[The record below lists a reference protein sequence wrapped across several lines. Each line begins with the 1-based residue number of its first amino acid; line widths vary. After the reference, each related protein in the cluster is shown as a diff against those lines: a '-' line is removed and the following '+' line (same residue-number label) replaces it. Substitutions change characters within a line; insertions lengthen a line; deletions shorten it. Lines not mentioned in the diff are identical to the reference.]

1 MEVNMEFLK
10 KQITV
15 KRSVG
20 KILLEEII
28 RSISFVLILYFT
40 LIIFSKNN
48 QLVLESGNGTV
59 TALEFSL
66 IILPLIILISLAV
79 RLAIICFKKKK

>member
-1 MEVNMEFLK
+1 MEFLK

-28 RSISFVLILYFT
+28 RSISFVLILYLT
-40 LIIFSKNN
+40 LIFSKNN
-48 QLVLESGNGTV
+48 QLILESGNGTI
-59 TALEFSL
+59 TAFEFSL
-66 IILPLIILISLAV
+66 IILPLIILISLSV